1 MNRIFVL
8 LSLLL
13 IPFIYSQEVEE
24 IDINEERNNQI
35 NELIQVIKTNKSIYV
50 NQDNKRLNKFI
61 DRVEERTK
69 LLNDAK
75 RLLANEEKRNKELED
90 AFESNEKEL
99 ADLEEKLQIK
109 IGVLGEL
116 FGVTRQYAGELVASN
131 QDSVVFYEFPE
142 REKTLKDIAVIQ
154 VHNLEQLEDLWL
166 AYFDEIGA
174 GSEIK
179 TFNAKITNPSGES
192 FEGEVTR
199 YGLFNAVHNN
209 NFLKPV
215 SSLNSFQLLPKQP
228 ERSIIKSVKKHSQS
242 TDGFSSVAI
251 DPTRGFLLSLYLDKP
266 GWFERIAQGR
276 TIGFIIILIGL
287 VGLIFSAYKIY
298 LLNNHSNNIIENSS
312 IDSNMTNLL
321 KDANSRESKENLID
335 EYIINYSKDIEW
347 GNNWVKFFAA
357 VAPLLGLLGTV
368 IGMIETFQAI
378 TLFGTGDPKQMA
390 GGISQ
395 ALITTMLGLIV
406 AAPLLGFYT
415 YLSEKASSLIQI
427 LEEKASYVLSKD

>member
-199 YGLFNAVHNN
+199 YGLFNAVHKN

-251 DPTRGFLLSLYLDKP
+251 DPTRGFLLSLYLDFAFTKP
-266 GWFERIAQGR
+266 SIPQ
-276 TIGFIIILIGL
+276 L
-287 VGLIFSAYKIY
+287 VKSPK
-298 LLNNHSNNIIENSS
+298 S
-312 IDSNMTNLL
+312 IHG
-321 KDANSRESKENLID
+321 
-335 EYIINYSKDIEW
+335 
-347 GNNWVKFFAA
+347 GNF
-357 VAPLLGLLGTV
+357 
-368 IGMIETFQAI
+368 
-378 TLFGTGDPKQMA
+378 
-390 GGISQ
+390 
-395 ALITTMLGLIV
+395 
-406 AAPLLGFYT
+406 
-415 YLSEKASSLIQI
+415 
-427 LEEKASYVLSKD
+427 

>member
-199 YGLFNAVHNN
+199 YGLFNAVHKN

-312 IDSNMTNLL
+312 IDSNMSNLL
-321 KDANSRESKENLID
+321 KDANSRESK
-335 EYIINYSKDIEW
+335 
-347 GNNWVKFFAA
+347 
-357 VAPLLGLLGTV
+357 
-368 IGMIETFQAI
+368 
-378 TLFGTGDPKQMA
+378 
-390 GGISQ
+390 
-395 ALITTMLGLIV
+395 
-406 AAPLLGFYT
+406 
-415 YLSEKASSLIQI
+415 
-427 LEEKASYVLSKD
+427 